1 MGMSSTSDGRISW
14 WHLVM
19 IPIVVKLLIESNPIK
34 KGEFLQVLVSILQ
47 TDGRIHKIH
56 GLVQFL

>member
-1 MGMSSTSDGRISW
+1 
-14 WHLVM
+14 M